1 MLRVTLIFALI
12 QLLEFSRFNM
22 TKPLVERSFYD
33 LLSFAMIFVFGLY
46 IFMSKNKTI
55 IQIER
60 KIEKVFYRFGNK
72 WVRLLDILVV
82 LLALFYAFKISKLLY
97 TYPISCSGADML
109 PIIRGAGEYLLSFEN
124 PFDKFYCP
132 WNGRYPYPPMMMVYF
147 LPGVLLK
154 FDIRFLSYLFFIT
167 LLFSIYWYHRKKGW
181 YLTGFLIVI
190 CVLTSNL
197 YHYYFMNLHT
207 FPYLLVLAV
216 VLIALY
222 TKKNKMFFFTF
233 ALALAT
239 RRVFWFFLPFFVILA
254 IKERKLSFSSVKY
267 FILGAVL
274 GCIPFLLY
282 PKTYTVNLI
291 THFQRK
297 SGSLNNHLFLK
308 HSLGLTHHFF
318 NSQDIANLLTVFLLF
333 LLFILA
339 IVYLKQE
346 NLWLFL
352 SLSLISFLYFM
363 TYSRPEE
370 YYFLPLI
377 VILAVV
383 PLESMGQKFGKI
395 KFGLHV
401 ILTNSLILF
410 IFLFYPLL
418 VGRSIT
424 VNPLRGNV
432 STPQERFLSS
442 NGYLEVSIAGGFKL
456 GKDKNIT
463 LFLRRRDFVE
473 NQSVDI
479 KIDINDT
486 NIFKETFYKRNIKIV
501 LDAPLLTKHLYT
513 GSNLLAIAVE
523 DPEFFTFRMSF
534 D

>member
-1 MLRVTLIFALI
+1 
-12 QLLEFSRFNM
+12 M

-33 LLSFAMIFVFGLY
+33 ILSLFLIFVFGLY
-46 IFMSKNKTI
+46 ILLSKNKTI
-55 IQIER
+55 VQVER

-72 WVRLLDILVV
+72 WIRLLDVLVV
-82 LLALFYAFKISKLLY
+82 LFALFYAFKISRLLY

-154 FDIRFLSYLFFIT
+154 FDIRFLSYIFFIT
-167 LLFSIYWYHRKKGW
+167 LLFSIYWYHRKNGR
-181 YLTGFLIVI
+181 YLTGFLIFI
-190 CVLTSNL
+190 CVLSSNL
-197 YHYYFMNLHT
+197 SHYYFMNLHT
-207 FPYLLVLAV
+207 FPYLLVLGV
-216 VLIALY
+216 ILIALY
-222 TKKNKMFFFTF
+222 TRKNKLFFFTF

-254 IKERKLSFSSVKY
+254 IKERKLSFSNVKY
-267 FILGAVL
+267 SILGAIS

-291 THFQRK
+291 AHLQSK
-297 SGSLNNHLFLK
+297 SGGLKNHLFLK
-308 HSLGLTHHFF
+308 HSLGLTYHFF
-318 NSQDIANLLTVFLLF
+318 NSQDIAKILTVFLLVILF
-333 LLFILA
+333 LLA
-339 IVYLKQE
+339 IVYLKRE

-352 SLSLISFLYFM
+352 SLMVLFFLYFM
-363 TYSRPEE
+363 TYTRPQE

-383 PLESMGQKFGKI
+383 PLDPIGQKFDKI
-395 KFGLHV
+395 KFGLPAL
-401 ILTNSLILF
+401 LTNSVILF
-410 IFLFYPLL
+410 VFLFYPLL
-418 VGRSIT
+418 VGKGIII
-424 VNPLRGNV
+424 NPLRGNV
-432 STPQERFLSS
+432 SAPQERFLSS
-442 NGYLEVSIAGGFKL
+442 KGYLEVSIAGGFKF
-456 GKDKNIT
+456 GEDKNIT
-463 LFLRRRDFVE
+463 LFLRRRDYVE
-473 NQSVDI
+473 NQPADV

-486 NIFKETFYKRNIKIV
+486 NIFKKSFYRRNIKIV
-501 LDAPLLTKHLYT
+501 LDEQLLKKHLYT

-523 DPEFFTFRMSF
+523 DPEFFTLRISV